1 MLNAQHY
8 YEELSIVLSNTKKPL
23 TCAIR
28 AVKDKVDY
36 IKEPKCRISYRYCD
50 KCKKDM
56 KEWFFSEYEP
66 EELINGD
73 DLTQGQI
80 IAEEE
85 EQETKDKKSIRQEVL
100 QAAIETVCHDRE
112 DQYGNPENN
121 FEAIA
126 NFWNVYLNTKHG
138 LAENN
143 KLVKF
148 IEADDVA
155 AMMMLLKIARI
166 ATGAPKRDNWVD
178 SAGYAGCGAE
188 IQESKVSDNA

>member
-1 MLNAQHY
+1 MGRTVKRVFNKIDIILKDHPGFSAACALWCALNDTQ
-8 YEELSIVLSNTKKPL
+8 P
-23 TCAIR
+23 
-28 AVKDKVDY
+28 
-36 IKEPKCRISYRYCD
+36 
-50 KCKKDM
+50 
-56 KEWFFSEYEP
+56 
-66 EELINGD
+66 GD
-73 DLTQGQI
+73 DCSGECRKCMFDSI
-80 IAEEE
+80 IAVDRLSSHEKREQKEQEKAQTKAE
-85 EQETKDKKSIRQEVL
+85 EQETKDKKSIRREVL

-126 NFWNVYLNTKHG
+126 NFWNVYLNVKHG
-138 LAENN
+138 MADGN
-143 KLVKF
+143 KLFKF
-148 IEADDVA
+148 IESDDVA

>member
-1 MLNAQHY
+1 MERTVQNVLN
-8 YEELSIVLSNTKKPL
+8 
-23 TCAIR
+23 
-28 AVKDKVDY
+28 KVDAILNDKPHLSAACALWCALNDDKPGDACSGEY
-36 IKEPKCRISYRYCD
+36 RKCMFDSIISMDRLSSQEKREQKEQEKAQ
-50 KCKKDM
+50 M
-56 KEWFFSEYEP
+56 K
-66 EELINGD
+66 
-73 DLTQGQI
+73 
-80 IAEEE
+80 AE
-85 EQETKDKKSIRQEVL
+85 EQETKDTKSIRQEVL

>member
-1 MLNAQHY
+1 MGRTVKRVFNKIDIILKDHPGFSAACALWCALNDAQ
-8 YEELSIVLSNTKKPL
+8 P
-23 TCAIR
+23 
-28 AVKDKVDY
+28 
-36 IKEPKCRISYRYCD
+36 
-50 KCKKDM
+50 
-56 KEWFFSEYEP
+56 
-66 EELINGD
+66 GD
-73 DLTQGQI
+73 DCSGECRKCMFDSI
-80 IAEEE
+80 ISMDRLSSQEKREQK
-85 EQETKDKKSIRQEVL
+85 EQETKDTKSIRREVL

-155 AMMMLLKIARI
+155 ALMMLLKIARI